1 MCRDVQRTVGSSF
14 RARDFHAKNLCT
26 CFRYFFHSIC
36 TYGMFAGRA
45 AEQRG
50 SVDALYRI
58 LAAATA
64 VDGMGYCQ
72 GMNYVADFLLNVKAI
87 LIVC

>member
-1 MCRDVQRTVGSSF
+1 
-14 RARDFHAKNLCT
+14 
-26 CFRYFFHSIC
+26 
-36 TYGMFAGRA
+36 MFAGRA